1 MTAGASRLREL
12 GERWSLDSR
21 QLATLERIVA
31 MLVSDPLAPSAV
43 APDAVLDVHVAD
55 SLSALALPQVTRAR
69 TVADLG
75 SGAGFPGLALA
86 VALPRARVA
95 LVESVSRK
103 CRFLE
108 RVCSGAGVENA
119 HVVHARAERWP
130 DGLGRHDLVTARAL
144 APLAVLCEYAAPL
157 LASGGTLVAWK
168 GEIGLSEAQMGE
180 RAAPRCSAWSRAG
193 WSARNPMLAAWRIIC
208 TPIARLRQRRRV
220 TPAVPGSLAND
231 RSAGRREPLRRCV
244 DGAGAPRSHD
254 PGAPNA
260 APGQPR
266 ARPGATAR

>member
-55 SLSALALPQVTRAR
+55 SLSALALPEVTRAR

-180 RAAPRCSAWSRAG
+180 RAASLLGLEPGGVVRTEPYAGSVAHHLHSYRKVAPTPPGYPRRPG
-193 WSARNPMLAAWRIIC
+193 VARKR
-208 TPIARLRQRRRV
+208 
-220 TPAVPGSLAND
+220 
-231 RSAGRREPLRRCV
+231 PL
-244 DGAGAPRSHD
+244 GGAP
-254 PGAPNA
+254 
-260 APGQPR
+260 
-266 ARPGATAR
+266 